1 MLNITFSMILCVWFD
16 YHILCAFPAAQ
27 IRFLANT
34 EMIGYV
40 VLLLGYGEDFS
51 NRAREITHTICY
63 ANGHT
68 NQPFFGVIHAVS
80 TTDA

>member
-1 MLNITFSMILCVWFD
+1 MINITLSMILCTLFD
-16 YHILCAFPAAQ
+16 YHIAYGVPAAQ

>member
-1 MLNITFSMILCVWFD
+1 MILCDVQD
-16 YHILCAFPAAQ
+16 YYITYRFPAAQ
-27 IRFLANT
+27 IRKDANT

-40 VLLLGYGEDFS
+40 VLLLGYGEDLS

>member
-1 MLNITFSMILCVWFD
+1 MILFVWFNYHIVYTFS
-16 YHILCAFPAAQ
+16 AAQ